1 MQHGALPSRRLSRI
15 LGWAILVLL
24 VGALAPA
31 APASSAAARATTAP
45 GGAGPRAAD
54 ASGANSAVLIAPPA
68 APGAVQQPATVRI
81 GVIGLVADAGIFIA
95 EERGYFREQ
104 NLTIVSDQFDTAATM
119 MPLLA
124 SGQMD
129 VATGGIIAALYNAI
143 ARGLGIV
150 LTADKGSQPPGY
162 GANQIMLR
170 KDLADTVR
178 SARDFRGRPI
188 GMDIPGTV
196 NRYWWDLYLPQD
208 GLSLNDLD
216 LQVLT
221 FPDMVG
227 ALANGRIDAAIAPEP
242 FPTIAEGRDIATRFL
257 TTDVIAP
264 YSQPGV
270 LFYSRDFVDRQT
282 DVGNRFMVA
291 YLKGVRDYNHALAR
305 RGAELDAM
313 IQILIKHTSLKDPA
327 IYQRMTPFGLDP
339 NGALYRDS
347 IMDMQAYFNRTG
359 EVPEQV
365 PWERI
370 VDTRFIDYAV
380 QTLGPYQP

>member
-1 MQHGALPSRRLSRI
+1 MRHWAPGGKRFSRV
-15 LGWAILVLL
+15 LGWGLLVLL
-24 VGALAPA
+24 IAALAPA
-31 APASSAAARATTAP
+31 APAGRAAGMAAVSGAAVAPRGPKAAGSSRVAAAP
-45 GGAGPRAAD
+45 DGA
-54 ASGANSAVLIAPPA
+54 
-68 APGAVQQPATVRI
+68 QQPATVRI

-104 NLTIVSDQFDTAATM
+104 NLTMAYDQFDTAATM

-129 VATGGIIAALYNAI
+129 VATGGINAALYNAI

-150 LTADKGSQPPGY
+150 LTADKGSQPPGF

-170 KDLADTVR
+170 KDLADTVH
-178 SARDFRGRPI
+178 APRDFRGRPI

-208 GLSLNDLD
+208 GLSINDLD
-216 LQVLT
+216 VQVLT

-270 LFYSRDFVDRQT
+270 LFYSRDFVERQT

-291 YLKGVRDYNHALAR
+291 YLKGVRDYNRALAR
-305 RGAELDAM
+305 RGADLDAV
-313 IQILIKHTSLKDPA
+313 IQILIKYTSLKDPA

-380 QTLGPYQP
+380 QVLGPYQP

>member
-1 MQHGALPSRRLSRI
+1 MRHVALRGKWHSKLVAWAALILLLGAVAPAAPTSSASAPST
-15 LGWAILVLL
+15 APPV
-24 VGALAPA
+24 VAAPAAAPALAPA
-31 APASSAAARATTAP
+31 
-45 GGAGPRAAD
+45 D
-54 ASGANSAVLIAPPA
+54 A
-68 APGAVQQPATVRI
+68 QQPATVRI

-104 NLTIVSDQFDTAATM
+104 NLTMAYDQFDTAATM

-129 VATGGIIAALYNAI
+129 VATGGINAALYNAI

-150 LTADKGSQPPGY
+150 VTADKGSQPPGF

-178 SARDFRGRPI
+178 SPRDFRGRAI

-196 NRYWWDLYLPQD
+196 NRYWWDLYMPQE
-208 GLSLNDLD
+208 GLSINDLD
-216 LQVLT
+216 IQVLT

-227 ALANGRIDAAIAPEP
+227 ALANRRIDAAIAPEP
-242 FPTIAEGRDIATRFL
+242 FPTLAEGRDIATRFL
-257 TTDVIAP
+257 STDVIAP

-270 LFYSRDFVDRQT
+270 LFYSRDFATSQT
-282 DVGNRFMVA
+282 DLGNRFMVA
-291 YLKGVRDYNHALAR
+291 YLKGVRDYNRALTQ
-305 RGAELDAM
+305 RGAAFDALV
-313 IQILIKHTSLKDPA
+313 QILVKYTSLKDPA
-327 IYQRMTPFGLDP
+327 VYSRMVPFGLDP
-339 NGALYRDS
+339 NGTLYRDS
-347 IMDMQAYFNRTG
+347 IMDMQAWFNKTG

-370 VDTRFIDYAV
+370 ADTRFIDYAA
-380 QTLGPYQP
+380 QQLGPYQP